1 MYVRRD
7 ENGRIDAVSRYAEPA
22 FTEHLPTDHPEL
34 LAFLSNGGARGRLAS
49 TDLELVR
56 VLEDLIEV
64 LVQKEVIRFTDLP
77 SIAQNKLL
85 ERRHSRVR
93 LREGLNLVGAADEEE
108 GAL

>member
-56 VLEDLIEV
+56 VLEDLID
-64 LVQKEVIRFTDLP
+64 LLIDRDVIRFTDLP
-77 SIAQNKLL
+77 LPAQQKLM
-85 ERRHSRVR
+85 ERRSMRQS
-93 LREGLNLVGAADEEE
+93 L
-108 GAL
+108 GALDLLGGNDETI